1 MKKEK
6 VTKYGYINRVKH
18 EIDGQID
25 NLIELLK
32 KEKCEIKEEYANH
45 SNDLPV
51 LRKLTKEL
59 QKGDTIFVYSIYDFD
74 CSVEHLIRILH
85 NISKRGANVY
95 SIKDNDYL
103 FKNKLQ
109 TSVCDLLYDTLTR
122 KEREKERKKERMNE
136 TLEKA
141 LSLYLEKKKPNE
153 SFINEKAEI
162 IPNSSSIKWK
172 YTIEQIC
179 EKLVIGK
186 TTFIRYIVAQ
196 RKKGRMIPYRQVRRK
211 AAEEGDWG

>member
-1 MKKEK
+1 MKKKK
-6 VTKYGYINRVKH
+6 VTKYGYINSDKH
-18 EIDGQID
+18 EKDGQTD

-32 KEKCEIKEEYANH
+32 KENCEIKKEYNNH
-45 SNDLPV
+45 SNDRPL
-51 LRKLTKEL
+51 LRELTKEL
-59 QKGDTIFVYSIYDFD
+59 QKGDTIVVYSIYDFD